1 MLVRSP
7 RRFII
12 VSFIAFIFIFGVLQ
26 NSPWAQETRL
36 YEQLPP
42 LFKSGG
48 SKGNL
53 SENVELGSEELQ
65 AHLDDAWQHA
75 IPVPNAIPLPSA
87 HLVGTGNK
95 GGEDAKRP
103 EASGT
108 LVDAQQNA
116 EEAGKH
122 EAAAPIIVSGGN
134 EKTTASAARIN
145 PTPGGLAHPTPT
157 GPHPPWVTD
166 PSRTRPIAPKWS
178 RPANMKA
185 YMQKMLKWARPT
197 WDGHWPP
204 FADYVDKKYDPN
216 RWEEFKM

>member
-26 NSPWAQETRL
+26 NSPWAQENV

-53 SENVELGSEELQ
+53 SEDVELGSEKLH
-65 AHLDDAWQHA
+65 AHLEDAWQHA

-87 HLVGTGNK
+87 QLVGVGNK

-108 LVDAQQNA
+108 LVDAQQD
-116 EEAGKH
+116 AGKH

-134 EKTTASAARIN
+134 AKPTGAAKVN
-145 PTPGGLAHPTPT
+145 PTPGGLAKPTPA
-157 GPHPPWVTD
+157 GSHPPWVTD
-166 PSRTRPIAPKWS
+166 PSRTKPIAPTWP

-204 FADYVDKKYDPN
+204 FADYVDREYDPN